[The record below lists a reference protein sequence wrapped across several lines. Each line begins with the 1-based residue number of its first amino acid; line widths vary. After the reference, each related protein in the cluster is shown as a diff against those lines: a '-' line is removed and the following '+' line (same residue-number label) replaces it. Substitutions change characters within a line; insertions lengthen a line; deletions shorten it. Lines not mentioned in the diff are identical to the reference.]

1 MNKIIKKIIITLLLS
16 TISLSTLLA
25 QSASFDIVK
34 GNINSFN
41 IYNESGEKIKINSQT
56 DIPITGKIIFQTQDE
71 PVVLNYTY
79 GTLEI
84 DANSLLVVD
93 PFSKEPILY
102 LIDGNIIL
110 QTDSEI
116 VQNYKILT
124 PVSEYNFNS
133 PANINVISTDK
144 LEYGIF
150 YKGQGTSY
158 NALTAQTT
166 QMFSSQMINM
176 AYPDN
181 FSITIPS
188 GYEENKVNYES
199 NDSIDYVS
207 QVYVD
212 TDNEIMAKKRDLS
225 EQNRINFLN
234 GSYLLGIKPIQKSN
248 NFDKIT
254 TINFVI
260 TGNGQGN
267 INSIDLAALSGIIKE
282 AKNNNAN
289 ILLID
294 GGNTINGSPYV
305 SFDKGKTAIKVLDKI
320 GYDIFVPGPID
331 FSYGINRLSLL
342 SKSSNINFISTN
354 ALNKNQLFYFNPYGL
369 YLFDDFKIAVL
380 GLSSPSDTTAMMD
393 LDLTNKII
401 IDNAQTAI
409 DKAREVADYVVLVSN
424 INYNKFDSEYILNK
438 LNGIDLVIDSN
449 NSDATLMSIDGV
461 PLINTGVGYS
471 EIQNYTINVKD
482 EKVISSRYA
491 KVYSSNLEEEDN
503 RLLTSLNINSFRKD
517 KEILDILNNITIPS
531 NLSAFV
537 VEPKITNVSTTIN
550 TLKIT
555 STTSNLNLPKI
566 PQFAGLPLLIPTLE
580 DNLDDIITTNI
591 KAPKFKDIAYK
602 VKKETPN
609 DIIIKNTVE
618 PVEDIESKSEPTDAS
633 LINNEPKK
641 ANIYTGED
649 LKIKTHIGLNSD
661 LSAKA
666 DVNSLSISDID
677 YSAYLS
683 LYPYVSYDGFS
694 FGLKLSADIDQ
705 DLNYNLPLYP
715 FPTSASETSE
725 YIVNLI
731 DHLKIVNNSGSFDLQ
746 INRNTF
752 NSNINS
758 GLLYNSIG
766 GSDLHLISIID
777 TNSFN
782 LTTILSNLDIYKP
795 LSNTTSEDF
804 SLFATFKPADL
815 LNINLGAIAKGNNS
829 TLDVY
834 PSLNF
839 NFIPVN
845 NKDIQVNFNLGATLY
860 FEALPTLN
868 FQTILNTGSLNLIPN
883 YLANTSLE
891 IKSNTLD
898 LSIGATYLIT
908 EDSNKFTSNMIHKN
922 TINSDIFTA
931 VNSNTL
937 SAIAKIGYSND
948 KIDLST
954 VYTLPFKLNSMSLDK
969 DLFDLS
975 LDLKFGNLSLG
986 GFYLYNDFINHLKTI
1001 TNIKA
1006 FLVND
1011 YTEYGGY
1018 FSYSINDLTLKT
1030 SISLPASTSVPLSVV
1045 LSLKYNLDYTL

>member
-1 MNKIIKKIIITLLLS
+1 MYMNKIIKKIIITLLLS
-16 TISLSTLLA
+16 TISVSTLFS

-41 IYNESGEKIKINSQT
+41 IYNESGKKIKINSQT

-71 PVVLNYTY
+71 PVTLNYTY

-84 DANSLLVVD
+84 SSNSLLVVD
-93 PFSKEPILY
+93 PFSEEPILY
-102 LIDGNIIL
+102 LIDGDITL

-116 VQNYKILT
+116 LQNYKILT

-133 PANINVISTDK
+133 PAKINVISTDK

-181 FSITIPS
+181 FSITIPA
-188 GYEENKVNYES
+188 GYEENNVNYES

-207 QVYVD
+207 QVYQD
-212 TDNEIMAKKRDLS
+212 TDNEIMTKKRDLS

-248 NFDKIT
+248 NFDKVT
-254 TINFVI
+254 TINFII

-267 INSIDLAALSGIIKE
+267 INSIDLATLSGIIKE
-282 AKNNNAN
+282 AKNNNTN

-342 SKSSNINFISTN
+342 SKNSDINFISTN
-354 ALNKNQLFYFNPYGL
+354 ALNRNQLFYFNPYGL

-380 GLSSPSDTTAMMD
+380 GLSSPSDTTGMMD
-393 LDLTNKII
+393 LDLTNNII

-409 DKAREVADYVVLVSN
+409 DKANEIADYVVLISN
-424 INYNKFDSEYILNK
+424 LNYDKFDSEYILNK

-471 EIQNYTINVKD
+471 EIQNYTINVKN

-491 KVYSSNLEEEDN
+491 KVYASNLEEDNN
-503 RLLTSLNINSFRKD
+503 RLLSSLNINSFSKD
-517 KEILDILNNITIPS
+517 EEIINILNNIIIPS

-537 VEPKITNVSTTIN
+537 IEPKITNVSTTLN
-550 TLKIT
+550 DLKIT
-555 STTSNLNLPKI
+555 SKTSNLRVPEVPK
-566 PQFAGLPLLIPTLE
+566 FANSVLVIPTSE
-580 DNLDDIITTNI
+580 ENLDKIIVNDI
-591 KAPKFKDIAYK
+591 KAPKFKDISYK
-602 VKKETPN
+602 VKKEAPSELV
-609 DIIIKNTVE
+609 IKNKVE
-618 PVEDIESKSEPTDAS
+618 PVEAIITKT
-633 LINNEPKK
+633 EPKK

-649 LKIKTHIGLNSD
+649 LKIKTHVGLNSD
-661 LSAKA
+661 LSAIA
-666 DVNSLSISDID
+666 DVNSMSISDID
-677 YSAYLS
+677 YSAILT

-694 FGLKLSADIDQ
+694 FGLKFSADIDQ

-715 FPTSASETSE
+715 FPTSTAETSE
-725 YIVNLI
+725 YIVDLI

-758 GLLYNSIG
+758 GLLYDSIG

-782 LTTILSNLDIYKP
+782 LTTVLSNLDIFKP

-815 LNINLGAIAKGNNS
+815 LNINFGAIAKGNKS

-839 NFIPVN
+839 NLIPVN

-868 FQTILNTGSLNLIPN
+868 FQTILNPGNPNLIPN

-908 EDSNKFTSNMIHKN
+908 EDLNKFTSNMIHKN
-922 TINSDIFTA
+922 TINTDVFTA
-931 VNSNTL
+931 VDSNTL

-948 KIDLST
+948 KINLST
-954 VYTLPFKLNSMSLDK
+954 VYTLPFDLSSMALDK
-969 DLFDLS
+969 DLIDLS
-975 LDLKFGNLSLG
+975 LDLKFGNLGLG

-1001 TNIKA
+1001 TDIKA

-1018 FSYSINDLTLKT
+1018 LSYSINNLIVKANL
-1030 SISLPASTSVPLSVV
+1030 SLPASTSVPLSVV
-1045 LSLKYNLDYTL
+1045 FSLKYNLDYTL